1 MANRRT
7 ISPELAAVVA
17 RARLAAQAAGELR
30 SIPRGSPGAGLASD
44 ARMTLADWLSSG
56 DYDRAV
62 AKIVA
67 DDPELASQ

>member
-1 MANRRT
+1 
-7 ISPELAAVVA
+7 
-17 RARLAAQAAGELR
+17 
-30 SIPRGSPGAGLASD
+30 
-44 ARMTLADWLSSG
+44 MTLADWLSSG